1 MVGMPMRMVAA
12 ITHQEVASLDRTPGQ
27 GNVFR
32 IDTGHPCGTFVTL
45 LSGLSALSAPELNL
59 FVAKLLQGM
68 SCKIH

>member
-12 ITHQEVASLDRTPGQ
+12 ITHQEVASFDRTPGQ

-45 LSGLSALSAPELNL
+45 LSGLSALSAPAQSICCQ
-59 FVAKLLQGM
+59 VASGHVM
-68 SCKIH
+68 